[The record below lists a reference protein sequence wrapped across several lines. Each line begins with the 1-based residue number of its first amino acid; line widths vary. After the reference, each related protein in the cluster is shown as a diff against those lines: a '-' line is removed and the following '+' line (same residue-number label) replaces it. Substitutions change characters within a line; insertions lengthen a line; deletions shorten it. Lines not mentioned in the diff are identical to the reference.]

1 MSWEPVL
8 FIIFSTVETF
18 AVYYVMMLIYRL
30 KPMEFLWEAMF
41 TILLMDLQSFVLRE
55 ELSLSPLVP
64 LINIFLF
71 TLLLKT
77 VIRVPILWS
86 IIISITGYFLM
97 VLLQVAIVN
106 LSFGELTVAEIHA
119 NPGKGYLLQF
129 LSGAIGMSIIKIYNY
144 FGGGFDFEFEKLKFK
159 RESAVVYT
167 MIGGTLLLSA
177 ILLKKNNSFLDVI
190 FISIAVL
197 FFLFYATRKDKESD

>member
-1 MSWEPVL
+1 MSWEPIL
-8 FIIFSTVETF
+8 FIVFSTIETF
-18 AVYYVMMLIYRL
+18 AVYYVMMSIYRL
-30 KPMEFLWEAMF
+30 KPMEFIWEALF

-77 VIRVPILWS
+77 VVRVPIIWS

-97 VLLQVAIVN
+97 VLIQVGIVN
-106 LSFGELTVAEIHA
+106 LSFGLLTVDEIHA
-119 NPGKGYLLQF
+119 SPVRGYLLQV
-129 LSGAIGMSIIKIYNY
+129 LSGVIGIAILKIYNF

-159 RESAVVYT
+159 SETVIVYL
-167 MIGGTLLLSA
+167 MIIGTLLSSA
-177 ILLKKNNSFLDVI
+177 ILLSRNNSFLDVI

-197 FFLFYATRKDKESD
+197 FFLFYATRKEKESD